1 MLENTNQTD
10 TQASAAQPTPV
21 RAATTLPRADIPARP
36 EREEPHAA
44 ATIIA
49 ADMVFNG
56 DLTSGDSVEIHGTVE
71 GKIGRDIKSVTVG
84 RHGRVKATIYAAK
97 VTIEGRVEGDIHG
110 DKLVELKSGAVV
122 LGNVYCPTIQVDK
135 GANFNGTVTM
145 V

>member
-1 MLENTNQTD
+1 MLENQNQTD
-10 TQASAAQPTPV
+10 APAAAAQPTPV
-21 RAATTLPRADIPARP
+21 RPATTLPRADVPARP
-36 EREEPHAA
+36 QREEPHGG

-49 ADMVFNG
+49 EDMVFNG

-71 GKIGRDIKSVTVG
+71 GTIGRDIKSVRVG
-84 RHGRVKATIYAAK
+84 KHGRVKATIYAAK

-110 DKLVELKSGAVV
+110 DKVVELKSGAAV
-122 LGNVYCPTIQVDK
+122 LGNVYCPSIQIDK